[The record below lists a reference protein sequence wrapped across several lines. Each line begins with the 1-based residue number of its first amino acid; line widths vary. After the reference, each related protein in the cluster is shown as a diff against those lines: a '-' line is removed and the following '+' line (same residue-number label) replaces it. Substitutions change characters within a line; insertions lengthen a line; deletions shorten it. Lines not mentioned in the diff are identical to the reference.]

1 MQKQEDKFKKME
13 SRLYRYFENINKIS
27 AFEKEIVELD
37 KRYDEIEDILKNSN
51 FDFDI
56 NLGSPA
62 FEERVQTS
70 CSGESTIEKQV
81 LNQVDRLLREQ
92 KLIRKKQFKN
102 KMKIYEI
109 DRNNIKLEV
118 VIAMLRENEQD
129 FVNYK
134 YRDKMSMNN
143 VGKELGLSRR
153 TIYTL
158 RKQVID
164 KLIKLA

>member
-37 KRYDEIEDILKNSN
+37 KRYDEVEDILKNSN

-56 NLGSPA
+56 SLGSIG

-70 CSGESTIEKQV
+70 CSGESAVEKQM
-81 LNQVDRLLREQ
+81 LNQADRLLREQ

-118 VIAMLRENEQD
+118 VISMLRENEQD

-164 KLIKLA
+164 KLIKLS